1 MSIKEKRRIILI
13 SMIGVVAFI
22 LIMIG
27 ISYAYTMFS
36 VDQKNPNVVQVGC
49 LRVTLEEKNNISL
62 SNSVP
67 MSDNEGKKLTPYEFT
82 IKNTCNIDALY
93 ETAFVVDNVTNES
106 NIGNVKVYLTGDT
119 LVEPKVLNTF
129 NKVEL
134 TKVTTSNN
142 FKIDEGMLNAGKE
155 KTFYLN
161 LWIDYDTTVSG
172 WNFDGHVV
180 LTSTTTT
187 ISDKTDP
194 IVTFTNDGDGT
205 LNVLATDESG
215 LSSVC
220 INKSSTTS
228 DCYWNRY
235 VDNFK
240 YEITNTTKETYYAH
254 VRDIYGNVTTSSI
267 EGFIDGT
274 APVIT
279 LVNKTCAKGT
289 CTLNVKM
296 VDDVGVVAYQEG
308 TSSSATSSWTT
319 IDSIKEKTITLT
331 KTTKGTYY
339 VFAKDKKNN
348 TGSLAIQ
355 ITEDDLYIDTEKPI
369 LTVLSKGCDANKVCT
384 VKVKLT
390 DNIGVASYQEGSSS
404 TAGTSWTSLSSATT
418 ETTITLT
425 KSTLGTYY
433 VFAKD
438 TSENV
443 GSVSYTLTEND
454 YDQTPPVI
462 TFTIDDATH
471 KIATATCTDPESG
484 ITGTATKNQTLT
496 GTSNVDVTFTC
507 TNGVGLS
514 TTETK
519 TYKYSTCALGENT
532 CQSRTWNCSDC
543 YYGEN
548 TCQSKYVC
556 TQYSCPSGYSASG
569 SSCTKS
575 TTIAVGSYSSAS
587 ACSSLCSREYGTGS
601 YCSGST
607 CYNTSTQ
614 TASKV
619 CSAGYTDDCYSG
631 SNTCSYGCDY
641 DSCYTGH
648 NTCKVG
654 WTL

>member
-13 SMIGVVAFI
+13 SMIGVIVFV

-36 VDQKNPNVVQVGC
+36 VSQKNPNVVQVGC

-62 SNSVP
+62 SNAVP
-67 MSDNEGKKLTPYEFT
+67 INDNEGKKLQPYEFT
-82 IKNTCNIDALY
+82 IKNTCNTDAYY
-93 ETAFVVDNVTNES
+93 ETSFVVDNVSNQS
-106 NIGNVKVYLTGDT
+106 NIGNVKLFLTGDT
-119 LVEPKVLNTF
+119 LVEPQILNTF

-134 TKVTTSNN
+134 TNVTTSDNY
-142 FKIDEGMLNAGKE
+142 KIDEGKLNAGKE

-161 LWIDYDTTVSG
+161 LWIDYNTTTSG
-172 WNFDGHVV
+172 WNFNGHVV
-180 LTSTTTT
+180 LTSTTTSV
-187 ISDKTDP
+187 SDKTDP
-194 IVTFTNDGDGT
+194 IVTFTNEGDGN

-215 LSSVC
+215 VSSVC
-220 INKSSTTS
+220 INKSTSIS

-240 YEITNTTKETYYAH
+240 YEITNTTQETYYAH
-254 VRDIYGNVTTSSI
+254 VRDIYGNVSVSSVA
-267 EGFIDGT
+267 GFIDKT
-274 APVIT
+274 PPVVTIA
-279 LVNKTCAKGT
+279 NKTCVKGT
-289 CTLNVKM
+289 CTLTVNM
-296 VDDVGVVAYQEG
+296 TDDVGVVAYQEN
-308 TSSSATSSWTT
+308 TSTSATTSWTNVESVKT
-319 IDSIKEKTITLT
+319 NTITLT

-339 VFAKDKKNN
+339 VYAKDKRNN
-348 TGSLAIQ
+348 IGSLAIT

-369 LTVLSKGCDANKVCT
+369 LTVVSKGCDANKVCT

-404 TAGTSWTSLSSATT
+404 TAGTSWTNLSSPTT

-425 KSTLGTYY
+425 KNALGTYY
-433 VFAKD
+433 AFAKD
-438 TSENV
+438 TSDNV
-443 GSVSYTLTEND
+443 GSISYTLTEND
-454 YDQTPPVI
+454 YDQTPPVM
-462 TFTIDDATH
+462 TFGIDDATH
-471 KIATATCTDPESG
+471 KIATVTCTDPESG
-484 ITGTATKNQTLT
+484 IVGEASKTQNLT

-507 TNGVGLS
+507 TNGVGKK
-514 TTETK
+514 TTETH

-556 TQYSCPSGYSASG
+556 TKYSCPSGYSASG
-569 SSCTKS
+569 SSCTK
-575 TTIAVGSYSSAS
+575 TTTVAVGSYSSANECS
-587 ACSSLCSREYGTGS
+587 ALCSREYGTGS

-607 CYNTSTQ
+607 CYNKSTQ

-631 SNTCSYGCDY
+631 HNTCEYGCDY
-641 DSCYTGH
+641 DPCYTGH